1 MWHRHG
7 TGWNGVPCTPKL
19 SGSRT
24 EEGSPLRA
32 PHPPDPAPGC
42 GLLRGALLQQD
53 PGVVSTGSLAEIPP
67 EMPDSAENTH
77 ASSSSWGPREVGSPL
92 PAGSD
97 PEPPAH
103 PSLSGPEPGS
113 ILRAGLATATSAPHE
128 AGTERVGPG
137 QAGKAALG
145 QTEGA
150 WPSTHWLLGPNA
162 QPPSGV
168 TRLGRAC

>member
-1 MWHRHG
+1 MAQTRHWVERRAVRPEAERQLHG
-7 TGWNGVPCTPKL
+7 GEVPAQ
-19 SGSRT
+19 
-24 EEGSPLRA
+24 SP
-32 PHPPDPAPGC
+32 PPPRPGPW
-42 GLLRGALLQQD
+42 LWPLRGALPQQD
-53 PGVVSTGSLAEIPP
+53 PGVISTGSLAEIPT

-92 PAGSD
+92 PPSSD

-113 ILRAGLATATSAPHE
+113 VLRAGLATATSAPHA

-150 WPSTHWLLGPNA
+150 WPSTHWLLGPDA